1 MYNRLNG
8 GGKMVEQAAPKP
20 THFLTPGSP
29 RSARRGSSP
38 LPTGPTHQR
47 TSRKKSEHLLGS
59 HINVCCLATPPF
71 FDLTEVT
78 RGENNT
84 HMV

>member
-1 MYNRLNG
+1 
-8 GGKMVEQAAPKP
+8 MVEQAAPKT
-20 THFLTPGSP
+20 THFLSPGSP

-38 LPTGPTHQR
+38 LPTGHQR
-47 TSRKKSEHLLGS
+47 ASRKKSEHLLGS

-78 RGENNT
+78 KRQLGENNT